1 MKTKSHLSET
11 ENKIRMNLYDEG
23 FSDKQ
28 IAKERGISSQAIQL
42 WRKRRN
48 IPSNYEVI
56 NTRTG
61 EKISYVYK

>member
-11 ENKIRMNLYDEG
+11 ENKTRMNLYDAG

-61 EKISYVYK
+61 EKFSYVYK

>member
-11 ENKIRMNLYDEG
+11 ENEIRMNLYDAG

-48 IPSNYEVI
+48 IPPNYEVI